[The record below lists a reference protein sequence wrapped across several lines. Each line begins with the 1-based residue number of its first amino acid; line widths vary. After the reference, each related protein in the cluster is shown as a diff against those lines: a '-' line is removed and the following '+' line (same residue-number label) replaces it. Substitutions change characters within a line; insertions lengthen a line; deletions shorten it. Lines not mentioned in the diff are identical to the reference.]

1 MEPITLPGILESL
14 DAVAEY
20 VMAAAA
26 EAGLDTSASYR
37 LRLAIDEIAT
47 NIITHG
53 YNEAGHEGFLELR
66 ADISDETLT
75 VSLEDTSAAYDPRE
89 APPPDVNLPPE
100 QREIG
105 GLGALIAMRSVDKF
119 VYERIGD
126 RNRSTFTI
134 NLPLTP
140 SEE

>member
-1 MEPITLPGILESL
+1 M
-14 DAVAEY
+14 
-20 VMAAAA
+20 
-26 EAGLDTSASYR
+26 
-37 LRLAIDEIAT
+37 
-47 NIITHG
+47 
-53 YNEAGHEGFLELR
+53 R
-66 ADISDETLT
+66 ADIDDKTLK
-75 VSLEDTSAAYDPRE
+75 VSLEDTSVAYDPRE

-134 NLPLTP
+134 NLPQTP

>member
-14 DAVAEY
+14 DSVAEY

-26 EAGLDTSASYR
+26 EAGLNTSASYR

-66 ADISDETLT
+66 ADIDDETLT
-75 VSLEDTSAAYDPRE
+75 VSLEDTIVAYHPTQ
-89 APPPDVNLPPE
+89 APPPGVNPAP
-100 QREIG
+100 
-105 GLGALIAMRSVDKF
+105 
-119 VYERIGD
+119 
-126 RNRSTFTI
+126 
-134 NLPLTP
+134 
-140 SEE
+140 